1 MYVLLKTI
9 CEVVCPTGIHCV
21 HASYC
26 QTEPSVFGPQGSICV
41 SGCLSVRFVGYAE
54 ADHRLSHYPECNSFL
69 PYVDVGSMA
78 RWINPAASAARSIAN
93 ASVSR
98 VNTFNAPCS

>member
-26 QTEPSVFGPQGSICV
+26 QTEPNQSLTDGQRFPRPLLTPLVQALRESDLASPGMDFPEIARDGPDRFAGPALRVVVRSVGLHG
-41 SGCLSVRFVGYAE
+41 VR
-54 ADHRLSHYPECNSFL
+54 
-69 PYVDVGSMA
+69 
-78 RWINPAASAARSIAN
+78 SAGKA
-93 ASVSR
+93 
-98 VNTFNAPCS
+98 